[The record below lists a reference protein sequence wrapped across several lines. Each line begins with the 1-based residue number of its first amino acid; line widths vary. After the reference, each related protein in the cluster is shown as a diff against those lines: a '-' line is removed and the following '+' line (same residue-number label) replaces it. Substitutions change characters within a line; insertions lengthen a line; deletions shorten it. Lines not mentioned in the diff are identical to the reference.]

1 MSGPA
6 ACVTVLLLKTWFMF
20 SVFSSL
26 TSLAGGDAATQT
38 GSAGLRTFCP
48 LERNWAQTEDRNMFV
63 SWRRSMKTSSETD
76 LRHH

>member
-26 TSLAGGDAATQT
+26 TSLAGEDAATQT
-38 GSAGLRTFCP
+38 GSAGLRTLCP
-48 LERNWAQTEDRNMFV
+48 PERNWAQTEDTEIRLCPGEDV
-63 SWRRSMKTSSETD
+63 
-76 LRHH
+76 